1 VPEPTFAQPDR
12 RNFALPILL
21 ALGVLAIA
29 AGLLAYFFP
38 YKKPQLAITHSAIYI
53 GHTIFERQNFEN
65 GTKVI
70 GQGPST
76 EDDLYVLETVHI
88 ENPLKVPLTLNDF
101 TATLTAADG
110 SQMKIGAIEKPDLA
124 TVFTAFP
131 ALKPLVAQPLLRETT
146 IAPGQS
152 ADGVLVLPFP
162 VAKSSWDQRQSAIV
176 TIEFYRESP
185 VTLTIPKS

>member
-21 ALGVLAIA
+21 ALGTLAIA

-38 YKKPQLAITHSAIYI
+38 YKKPQVAITHSVVYVA
-53 GHTIFERQNFEN
+53 HTVFEKQKFDN
-65 GTKVI
+65 GTQVV

-76 EDDLYVLETVHI
+76 EDDLYVLETVRI
-88 ENPLKVPLTLNDF
+88 ENPLKVPLSLNDF
-101 TATLTAADG
+101 TATLTGADG
-110 SQMKIGAIEKPDLA
+110 SQMQTSAIEKNQLD

-131 ALKPLVAQPLLRETT
+131 ALKSMTGTPLLRETT

-152 ADGVLVLPFP
+152 TEGTILLQFP
-162 VAKSSWDQRQSAIV
+162 VAKSTWDQRQAATFS
-176 TIEFYRESP
+176 IEFYRESP
-185 VTLTIPKS
+185 VVVTIPKS